1 MEKALKKHLL
11 ASATALVLSTVG
23 AHAGT
28 SGWALVNSRGTA
40 IDGLNVMHIRH
51 PVTGKYLVVFSD
63 DVSQCGVSATISGRQ
78 DNPGLIVAEVPRLRG
93 TDVLVSTFRSNGNQP
108 ADYKFYVIAQCF

>member
-11 ASATALVLSTVG
+11 AGMALVLSTAG
-23 AHAGT
+23 AQAGT
-28 SGWALVNSRGTA
+28 SGWVLVNTRGNVV
-40 IDGLNVMHIRH
+40 DGLNVTFVRH
-51 PVTGKYLVVFSD
+51 PDTGKYVVRFSD

-93 TDVLVSTFRSNGNQP
+93 MDVLVSTFGSNGNQP
-108 ADYKFYVIAQCF
+108 ADYKFYVVAQCF